1 MNSSNQ
7 THILYVG
14 SYTEMVAGDF
24 GGHGEGISCFAFDTS
39 NGELKLL
46 NNQFQV
52 NPSYLSIAS
61 IMHTNTIGLENKSD
75 TYLFAVSEIIASKKP
90 VIHSYTIN
98 DNYTLSLIDTK
109 TIEGGC
115 PCHIHYFKTTEGQ
128 SFTASACYET
138 GNLVIYN
145 VDNIHHENNNT
156 ISNSNIHEPLNIY
169 HKGSSQH
176 PSRQIS
182 AHTHCACFDIQSN
195 KLLVCD
201 LGLDQVKVYSFQ
213 KNHSIDNNKTGNKIE
228 FEVVEEQVILIPA
241 GSGPRHICFEENYA
255 YGFVIN
261 ELTGSV
267 TIIKYNAE
275 KKEYEIKGNFELSG
289 QLSESLKETINEIE
303 GKSVNID
310 TDLGGAAIRVSAGG
324 KFIYTSM
331 RSDNTIRLFE
341 FDPISESLN
350 YIASY
355 PTGGLTPREFTI
367 DPTGKWLL
375 VAHQDSDTIAIF
387 NVNSSNGT
395 LSLFNTVENIKS
407 PVCLSWL
414 PK

>member
-14 SYTEMVAGDF
+14 SYTEIVAGDF
-24 GGHGEGISCFAFDTS
+24 GGHGEGISCFAFDAS
-39 NGELKLL
+39 AGELKLL

-61 IMHTNTIGLENKSD
+61 IMHSSSIKLETKSS
-75 TYLFAVSEIIASKKP
+75 TYLFAVSEILASKKP

-98 DNYTLSLIDTK
+98 ENHSLSLINTQN
-109 TIEGGC
+109 IEGGC
-115 PCHIHYFKTTEGQ
+115 PCHIHYFKNAEGQ
-128 SFTASACYET
+128 SFTATACYET
-138 GNLVIYN
+138 GNLLIHNIN
-145 VDNIHHENNNT
+145 VELTADVNF
-156 ISNSNIHEPLNIY
+156 HEPLNIY

-176 PSRQIS
+176 PTRQTQ
-182 AHTHCACFDIQSN
+182 AHAHCTFFDIESN

-201 LGLDQVKVYSFQ
+201 LGLDQVKVYSVQ
-213 KNHSIDNNKTGNKIE
+213 KNKENSKAENKNE
-228 FEVVEEQVILIPA
+228 FTAVEEQIISLPA
-241 GSGPRHICFEENYA
+241 GSGPRHICFDKNYA
-255 YGFVIN
+255 YGFIIN
-261 ELTGSV
+261 ELNGSI
-267 TIIKYNAE
+267 TIIKHSAE
-275 KKEYEIKGNFELSG
+275 KKEYKIKGNFDLSG
-289 QLSESLKETINEIE
+289 QLSGSLNE
-303 GKSVNID
+303 SVNTSTSID
-310 TDLGGAAIRVSAGG
+310 TDLGAAAIRVSADVR
-324 KFIYTSM
+324 FVYTSM
-331 RSDNTIRLFE
+331 RSDNTIRLFA
-341 FDPISESLN
+341 FDRISESLN

-355 PTGGLTPREFTI
+355 PTGGTTPRDFTI

-387 NVNSSNGT
+387 NVNSYNGT

>member
-14 SYTEMVAGDF
+14 SYTEIVAGDF
-24 GGHGEGISCFAFDTS
+24 GGHGEGISCFAFDAS
-39 NGELKLL
+39 AGELKLL

-61 IMHTNTIGLENKSD
+61 IMHSSSIELENISSK
-75 TYLFAVSEIIASKKP
+75 YLFAVSEILASKKP

-98 DNYTLSLIDTK
+98 ENYSLSLINTQN
-109 TIEGGC
+109 IEGGC
-115 PCHIHYFKTTEGQ
+115 PCHIHYFKNAEGQ

-138 GNLVIYN
+138 GNLLIHNIN
-145 VDNIHHENNNT
+145 VEPTADINF
-156 ISNSNIHEPLNIY
+156 HEPLNIY

-176 PSRQIS
+176 PSRQTQ
-182 AHTHCACFDIQSN
+182 AHAHCTFFDIQSN

-201 LGLDQVKVYSFQ
+201 LGLDQVKVYSVQ
-213 KNHSIDNNKTGNKIE
+213 KNKENSKAENKNE
-228 FEVVEEQVILIPA
+228 FTAVEEQIISLPA
-241 GSGPRHICFEENYA
+241 GSGPRHICFDENYA
-255 YGFVIN
+255 YGFIIN
-261 ELTGSV
+261 ELNGSI
-267 TIIKYNAE
+267 TIIKHNAE
-275 KKEYEIKGNFELSG
+275 KKEYDIKGNFDVSG
-289 QLSESLKETINEIE
+289 QLSGSLNE
-303 GKSVNID
+303 SVNTSTSID
-310 TDLGGAAIRVSAGG
+310 TDLGAAAIRVSADVR
-324 KFIYTSM
+324 FVYTSM
-331 RSDNTIRLFE
+331 RSDNTIRLFA
-341 FDPISESLN
+341 FDRISESLN

-355 PTGGLTPREFTI
+355 PTGGTTPRDFTI

-387 NVNSSNGT
+387 NVNSYNGT

>member
-14 SYTEMVAGDF
+14 SYTEIVAGDF
-24 GGHGEGISCFAFDTS
+24 GGHGEGISCFAFDAS
-39 NGELKLL
+39 AGELKLL

-61 IMHTNTIGLENKSD
+61 IMHSSSIKLETKSS

-90 VIHSYTIN
+90 VIHTYTIHE
-98 DNYTLSLIDTK
+98 NYSLSLINTQA
-109 TIEGGC
+109 IEGGC
-115 PCHIHYFKTTEGQ
+115 PCHIHYFKNAEGQ

-138 GNLVIYN
+138 GNLLIHNIN
-145 VDNIHHENNNT
+145 VEPTADVNF
-156 ISNSNIHEPLNIY
+156 HEPLNIY

-176 PSRQIS
+176 PSRQTH
-182 AHTHCACFDIQSN
+182 AHAHCTFFDIESN

-201 LGLDQVKVYSFQ
+201 LGLDQVKVYSVQ
-213 KNHSIDNNKTGNKIE
+213 KNKENSKAENKNE
-228 FEVVEEQVILIPA
+228 FTAVEEQIISLPA
-241 GSGPRHICFEENYA
+241 GSGPRHICFDKNYA
-255 YGFVIN
+255 YGFIIN
-261 ELTGSV
+261 ELNGSI

-275 KKEYEIKGNFELSG
+275 KKEYEIKVNFDLSG
-289 QLSESLKETINEIE
+289 QLSESSIN
-303 GKSVNID
+303 
-310 TDLGGAAIRVSAGG
+310 TDLGGAAIRVSADVR
-324 KFIYTSM
+324 FVYTSM
-331 RSDNTIRLFE
+331 RSDNTIRLFA
-341 FDPISESLN
+341 FDRISESLN

-355 PTGGLTPREFTI
+355 PTGGRTPRDFTI

-387 NVNSSNGT
+387 NVNSYNGT

>member
-14 SYTEMVAGDF
+14 SYTEIVAGDF
-24 GGHGEGISCFAFDTS
+24 GGHGEGISCFAFDAS
-39 NGELKLL
+39 AGELKLL
-46 NNQFQV
+46 NNQFQI

-61 IMHTNTIGLENKSD
+61 IMHSSSIELENISSK
-75 TYLFAVSEIIASKKP
+75 YLFAVSEILASKKP
-90 VIHSYTIN
+90 VIHSYAIN
-98 DNYTLSLIDTK
+98 DNYSLSLINTQ

-128 SFTASACYET
+128 SFTATACYET
-138 GNLVIYN
+138 GNLLIHNIN
-145 VDNIHHENNNT
+145 VEPTADVNF
-156 ISNSNIHEPLNIY
+156 HEPLNIY

-176 PSRQIS
+176 PTRQTQ
-182 AHTHCACFDIQSN
+182 AHAHCTFFDIESN

-201 LGLDQVKVYSFQ
+201 LGLDQVKVYSVQ
-213 KNHSIDNNKTGNKIE
+213 KNKENSKAENKNE
-228 FEVVEEQVILIPA
+228 FTAVEEQIISLPA
-241 GSGPRHICFEENYA
+241 GSGPRHICFDENYA
-255 YGFVIN
+255 YGFIIN
-261 ELTGSV
+261 ELNGSI
-267 TIIKYNAE
+267 TIIKHSAE
-275 KKEYEIKGNFELSG
+275 KKEYKIKGNFDLSG
-289 QLSESLKETINEIE
+289 QLSGSLNE
-303 GKSVNID
+303 SVNTSTSID
-310 TDLGGAAIRVSAGG
+310 TDLGAAAIRVSADVR
-324 KFIYTSM
+324 FVYTSM
-331 RSDNTIRLFE
+331 RSDNTIRLFA
-341 FDPISESLN
+341 FDRISESLN

-387 NVNSSNGT
+387 NVNSYNGT

>member
-14 SYTEMVAGDF
+14 SYTEIVAGDF
-24 GGHGEGISCFAFDTS
+24 GGHGEGISCFAFDAS
-39 NGELKLL
+39 AGELKLL
-46 NNQFQV
+46 NNQFQI

-61 IMHTNTIGLENKSD
+61 IMHSSSIELENISSK
-75 TYLFAVSEIIASKKP
+75 YLFAVSEILASKKP

-98 DNYTLSLIDTK
+98 ENYSLSLINTQN
-109 TIEGGC
+109 IEGGC
-115 PCHIHYFKTTEGQ
+115 PCHIHYFKNAEGQ
-128 SFTASACYET
+128 SFTATACYET
-138 GNLVIYN
+138 GNLLIHNIN
-145 VDNIHHENNNT
+145 VELTADVNF
-156 ISNSNIHEPLNIY
+156 HEPLNIY

-176 PSRQIS
+176 PSRQTH
-182 AHTHCACFDIQSN
+182 AHAHCTFFDIESN

-201 LGLDQVKVYSFQ
+201 LGLDQVKVYSVQ
-213 KNHSIDNNKTGNKIE
+213 KNKENSKAENKNE
-228 FEVVEEQVILIPA
+228 FTAVEEQIISLPA
-241 GSGPRHICFEENYA
+241 GSGPRHICFDENYA
-255 YGFVIN
+255 YGFIIN
-261 ELTGSV
+261 ELNGSV

-275 KKEYEIKGNFELSG
+275 KKEYDIRGNFDLSG
-289 QLSESLKETINEIE
+289 QLSESSIN
-303 GKSVNID
+303 
-310 TDLGGAAIRVSAGG
+310 TDLGGAAIRVSADGR
-324 KFIYTSM
+324 FVYTSM
-331 RSDNTIRLFE
+331 RSDNTIRLFA
-341 FDPISESLN
+341 FDRISESLN

-355 PTGGLTPREFTI
+355 PTGGTTPRDFTI

-387 NVNSSNGT
+387 NVNSYNGT

>member
-14 SYTEMVAGDF
+14 SYTEIVAGDF
-24 GGHGEGISCFAFDTS
+24 GGHGEGISCFAFDAS
-39 NGELKLL
+39 AGELKLL

-61 IMHTNTIGLENKSD
+61 IMHSSSIKLETKSS

-90 VIHSYTIN
+90 VIHTYTIHE
-98 DNYTLSLIDTK
+98 NYSLSLINTQA
-109 TIEGGC
+109 IEGGC
-115 PCHIHYFKTTEGQ
+115 PCHIHYFKNAEGQ

-138 GNLVIYN
+138 GNLLIHNIN
-145 VDNIHHENNNT
+145 VEPTADVNF
-156 ISNSNIHEPLNIY
+156 HEPLNIY

-176 PSRQIS
+176 PSRQTH
-182 AHTHCACFDIQSN
+182 AHAHCTFFDIESN

-201 LGLDQVKVYSFQ
+201 LGLDQVKVYSVQ
-213 KNHSIDNNKTGNKIE
+213 KNKENSKAENKNE
-228 FEVVEEQVILIPA
+228 FTAVEEQIISLPA
-241 GSGPRHICFEENYA
+241 GSGPRHICFDENYA
-255 YGFVIN
+255 YGFIIN
-261 ELTGSV
+261 ELNGSV

-275 KKEYEIKGNFELSG
+275 KKEYDIKGNFDVSG
-289 QLSESLKETINEIE
+289 QLSGSLKE
-303 GKSVNID
+303 SVNTSTSID
-310 TDLGGAAIRVSAGG
+310 TDLGAAAIRVSADVR
-324 KFIYTSM
+324 FVYTSM
-331 RSDNTIRLFE
+331 RSDNTIRLFA
-341 FDPISESLN
+341 FDRISESLN

-355 PTGGLTPREFTI
+355 PTGGLTPRDFTI

-387 NVNSSNGT
+387 NVNSYNGT

>member
-14 SYTEMVAGDF
+14 SYTEIVDGDF
-24 GGHGEGISCFAFDTS
+24 GGHGEGISCFAFDAIT
-39 NGELKLL
+39 GELKLL
-46 NNQFQV
+46 NNQFQI

-61 IMHTNTIGLENKSD
+61 IMHTSNIELETKSS
-75 TYLFAVSEIIASKKP
+75 TYLFAVSEILASKKP
-90 VIHSYTIN
+90 VIHTYTIN
-98 DNYTLSLIDTK
+98 ENYTLSLLDTK
-109 TIEGGC
+109 AIEGGC
-115 PCHIHYFKTTEGQ
+115 PCHIHYFKNKEGQ
-128 SFTASACYET
+128 SFTATACYET
-138 GNLVIYN
+138 GNLLIHNIN
-145 VDNIHHENNNT
+145 VEPTTDVNFHET
-156 ISNSNIHEPLNIY
+156 LNIY

-176 PSRQIS
+176 PTRQTS
-182 AHTHCACFDIQSN
+182 AHTHCASFDIQSN

-201 LGLDQVKVYSFQ
+201 LGLDQVKVYSIQ
-213 KNHSIDNNKTGNKIE
+213 KKNNIDNKTENNIE
-228 FEVVEEQVILIPA
+228 FEVVEEQVILLPA
-241 GSGPRHICFEENYA
+241 GSGPRHICFDENYA
-255 YGFVIN
+255 YGFIIN
-261 ELTGSV
+261 ELTGSI
-267 TIIKYNAE
+267 TIIKHSAE
-275 KKEYEIKGNFELSG
+275 KKEYEIKGNFDASG

-303 GKSVNID
+303 GESVNID
-310 TDLGGAAIRVSAGG
+310 TDLGGAAIRVSADGR
-324 KFIYTSM
+324 FVYTSM
-331 RSDNTIRLFE
+331 RSDNTICLFG

-387 NVNSSNGT
+387 NVNSYNGT
-395 LSLFNTVENIKS
+395 LSLFNTVENMKS

>member
-14 SYTEMVAGDF
+14 SYTEIVAGDF
-24 GGHGEGISCFAFDTS
+24 GGHGEGISCFAFYAST
-39 NGELKLL
+39 GELKLL

-61 IMHTNTIGLENKSD
+61 IMHSSSIKLETKSS

-90 VIHSYTIN
+90 VIHTYTIHE
-98 DNYTLSLIDTK
+98 NYSLSLINTQA
-109 TIEGGC
+109 IEGGC
-115 PCHIHYFKTTEGQ
+115 PCHIHYFKNAEGQ

-138 GNLVIYN
+138 GNLVIHNIN
-145 VDNIHHENNNT
+145 VEPTADVNF
-156 ISNSNIHEPLNIY
+156 HEPLNIY

-176 PSRQIS
+176 PSRQTH
-182 AHTHCACFDIQSN
+182 AHAHCTFFDIESN

-201 LGLDQVKVYSFQ
+201 LGLDQVKVYSVQ
-213 KNHSIDNNKTGNKIE
+213 KNKENSKAENKNE
-228 FEVVEEQVILIPA
+228 FTAVEEQIISLPA
-241 GSGPRHICFEENYA
+241 GSGPRHICFDKNYA
-255 YGFVIN
+255 YGFIIN
-261 ELTGSV
+261 ELNGSI

-275 KKEYEIKGNFELSG
+275 KKEYEIKVNFDLSG
-289 QLSESLKETINEIE
+289 QLSESSIN
-303 GKSVNID
+303 
-310 TDLGGAAIRVSAGG
+310 TDLGGAAIRVSADVR
-324 KFIYTSM
+324 FVYTSM
-331 RSDNTIRLFE
+331 RSDNTIRLFA
-341 FDPISESLN
+341 FDRISESLN

-355 PTGGLTPREFTI
+355 PTGGRTPRDFTI

-387 NVNSSNGT
+387 NVNSYNGT

>member
-14 SYTEMVAGDF
+14 SYTEIVAGDF
-24 GGHGEGISCFAFDTS
+24 GGHGEGISCFAFYAST
-39 NGELKLL
+39 GELKLL

-61 IMHTNTIGLENKSD
+61 IMHSSSIELENISS

-90 VIHSYTIN
+90 VIHTYTIHE
-98 DNYTLSLIDTK
+98 NYSLSLINTQN
-109 TIEGGC
+109 IEGGC
-115 PCHIHYFKTTEGQ
+115 PCHIHYFKNAEGL

-138 GNLVIYN
+138 GNLVIHNIN
-145 VDNIHHENNNT
+145 VEPTADINF
-156 ISNSNIHEPLNIY
+156 HEPLNIY

-176 PSRQIS
+176 PTRQTQ
-182 AHTHCACFDIQSN
+182 AHVHCTFFDIESN

-201 LGLDQVKVYSFQ
+201 LGLDQVKVYSVQ
-213 KNHSIDNNKTGNKIE
+213 KNTSIDNKTENNIE
-228 FEVVEEQVILIPA
+228 FEVVEEQIILLSA
-241 GSGPRHICFEENYA
+241 GSGPRHICFDKNYA
-255 YGFVIN
+255 YGFIIN
-261 ELTGSV
+261 ELNGSV

-275 KKEYEIKGNFELSG
+275 KKDYEIKVNFDASG
-289 QLSESLKETINEIE
+289 QLSESSIN
-303 GKSVNID
+303 
-310 TDLGGAAIRVSAGG
+310 TDLGGAAIRVSADVR
-324 KFIYTSM
+324 FVYTSM
-331 RSDNTIRLFE
+331 RSDNTIRLFA
-341 FDPISESLN
+341 FDRISESLN

-355 PTGGLTPREFTI
+355 PTGGRTPRDFTI

-387 NVNSSNGT
+387 NVNSYNGT

>member
-14 SYTEMVAGDF
+14 SYTEIVAGDF
-24 GGHGEGISCFAFDTS
+24 GGHGEGISCFAFDAS
-39 NGELKLL
+39 AGELKLL

-61 IMHTNTIGLENKSD
+61 IMHSSSIKLETKSS

-90 VIHSYTIN
+90 VIHTYTIHE
-98 DNYTLSLIDTK
+98 NYSLSLINTQN
-109 TIEGGC
+109 IEGGC
-115 PCHIHYFKTTEGQ
+115 PCHIHYFKNAEGQ

-138 GNLVIYN
+138 GNLLIHNIN
-145 VDNIHHENNNT
+145 VEPTADVNF
-156 ISNSNIHEPLNIY
+156 HEPLNIY

-176 PSRQIS
+176 PSRQTH
-182 AHTHCACFDIQSN
+182 AHAHCTFFDIESN

-201 LGLDQVKVYSFQ
+201 LGLDQVKVYSVQ
-213 KNHSIDNNKTGNKIE
+213 KNKENSKAENKNE
-228 FEVVEEQVILIPA
+228 FTAVEEQIISLPA
-241 GSGPRHICFEENYA
+241 GSGPRHICFDENYA
-255 YGFVIN
+255 YGFIIN
-261 ELTGSV
+261 ELNGSI
-267 TIIKYNAE
+267 TIIKHSAE
-275 KKEYEIKGNFELSG
+275 KKEYKIKGNFDLSG
-289 QLSESLKETINEIE
+289 QLSGSLNE
-303 GKSVNID
+303 SVNTSTSID
-310 TDLGGAAIRVSAGG
+310 TDLGAAAIRVSADVR
-324 KFIYTSM
+324 FVYTSM
-331 RSDNTIRLFE
+331 RSDNTIRLFA
-341 FDPISESLN
+341 FDRISESLN

-387 NVNSSNGT
+387 NVNSYNGT